1 MLSPMFPL
9 TDAELQAVIVA
20 LKYWRR
26 HREATG
32 TRRGDLALTP
42 EAVDSLLAKLEL
54 GTATRQLPPPGSV
67 HDLFRR

>member
-1 MLSPMFPL
+1 MFPL

-32 TRRGDLALTP
+32 SRRGDQALTP
-42 EAVDSLLAKLEL
+42 EAVDTLIAKLEL
-54 GTATRQLPPPGSV
+54 GMAVRPSPDQGSN
-67 HDLFRR
+67 LFHH